1 MKSLSIMAISL
12 FVFTFFTQCG
22 SAQFDKNPPF
32 TISNAYYQ
40 DWFGGQPGS
49 KGTFVQIEL
58 AGAISKD
65 IVFDSVFFK
74 SDVTKLDLNT
84 TASIQ
89 VLKGNFTSISHKDR
103 NIVMHSDPKEEMVNK
118 VRGATSQNPFEISD
132 NECVIS
138 YFIKKKKHYY
148 KVENLKKEKPIY
160 YP

>member
-1 MKSLSIMAISL
+1 MKSFSIMAISL
-12 FVFTFFTQCG
+12 FVFTFFTHCG

-32 TISNAYYQ
+32 TISNAFYQ

-49 KGTFVQIEL
+49 KGTFINIEL
-58 AGAISKD
+58 TSALSND

-74 SDVTKLDLNT
+74 SQVTKLDLNT
-84 TASIQ
+84 AASRQ
-89 VLKGNFTSISHKDR
+89 VLKGNFISISHEDR
-103 NIVMHSDPKEEMVNK
+103 NIVMHADPKEEMVNK
-118 VRGATSQNPFEISD
+118 VGGATRQNPFEISD

-148 KVENLKKEKPIY
+148 KLENLKKEKPIY

>member
-1 MKSLSIMAISL
+1 MKSFSVMAISL

-32 TISNAYYQ
+32 TIYKAYYQ

-58 AGAISKD
+58 SGAISKD

-74 SDVTKLDLNT
+74 DKATKLELNKAT
-84 TASIQ
+84 SIQ
-89 VLKGNFTSISHKDR
+89 VLKGNFISISHKDR

-118 VRGATSQNPFEISD
+118 VRGATIQNPFEISD

-138 YFIKKKKHYY
+138 YLIKKKKHYY

>member
-1 MKSLSIMAISL
+1 MKSLSIMATSL
-12 FVFTFFTQCG
+12 IIFTLFTHCG

-32 TISNAYYQ
+32 TINRAYYQ

-49 KGTFVQIEL
+49 KGTFINIEL
-58 AGAISKD
+58 AGAVSND

-74 SDVTKLDLNT
+74 GEVTKLDLNT
-84 TASIQ
+84 TTSMQ
-89 VLKGNFTSISHKDR
+89 VLKGNFISISHNDR
-103 NIVMHSDPKEEMVNK
+103 NIIMHSDPKEEMVNK
-118 VRGATSQNPFEISD
+118 VRVTPKQNPFELPD

-138 YFIKKKKHYY
+138 YFIKKKKHYF

>member
-1 MKSLSIMAISL
+1 MKSFSIMVISL
-12 FVFTFFTQCG
+12 FVFAFFTQCG

-32 TISNAYYQ
+32 TIYKAYYQ

-58 AGAISKD
+58 AGPISKD
-65 IVFDSVFFK
+65 IVFDSVFFRK
-74 SDVTKLDLNT
+74 DVTKLDLNII
-84 TASIQ
+84 ASMQ
-89 VLKGNFTSISHKDR
+89 TLKGNIISKSHEDR
-103 NIVMHSDPKEEMVNK
+103 NIVMHSDPKEEMVNE
-118 VRGATSQNPFEISD
+118 VRGATIQNPFEISD

>member
-1 MKSLSIMAISL
+1 MKSFSIMAISL
-12 FVFTFFTQCG
+12 FVFTFFTYCG

-32 TISNAYYQ
+32 TINKAYYQ

-58 AGAISKD
+58 SGTVSKD

-74 SDVTKLDLNT
+74 SDVTKLDLNK
-84 TASIQ
+84 TASMQI
-89 VLKGNFTSISHKDR
+89 LKGNFISISHEDR
-103 NIVMHSDPKEEMVNK
+103 NIIMHSDPKEEMVNK
-118 VRGATSQNPFEISD
+118 VGGATRQNLFEISD

>member
-1 MKSLSIMAISL
+1 MKSFSVMAISL
-12 FVFTFFTQCG
+12 FILTFFTHCG

-32 TISNAYYQ
+32 TISKAYYQ

-58 AGAISKD
+58 SGAISKD

-74 SDVTKLDLNT
+74 DKATKLELNKAT
-84 TASIQ
+84 SIQ
-89 VLKGNFTSISHKDR
+89 VLKGNFISISHKDR

-118 VRGATSQNPFEISD
+118 ARGATGQNPFEISD

-138 YFIKKKKHYY
+138 YLIKKKKHYY